1 MIIGK
6 EESQGRES
14 IVEQYKKFI
23 DIEGDDTLIMSSML
37 KMIRVNGEVNDVN
50 SMFIDGVITNY
61 EALLRLD
68 VLLGFMDEI
77 RKDVKARL

>member
-1 MIIGK
+1 MGK
-6 EESQGRES
+6 EEGSQGRES

-23 DIEGDDTLIMSSML
+23 DTEEDDTLIMSSML

>member
-1 MIIGK
+1 MAK

-23 DIEGDDTLIMSSML
+23 DIEEDDNLIMSSML